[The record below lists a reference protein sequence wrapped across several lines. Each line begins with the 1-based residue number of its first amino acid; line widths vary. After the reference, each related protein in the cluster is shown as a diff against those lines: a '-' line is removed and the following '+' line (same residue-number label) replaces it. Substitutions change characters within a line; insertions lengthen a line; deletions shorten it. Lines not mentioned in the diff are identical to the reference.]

1 MTARDAESEPL
12 FQTEAHQ
19 HLDNFKCRRVLPGT
33 VLLVASLSAADMVDQ
48 SENSFVMDL
57 LMLVHSSSFI
67 GTASSNVGR
76 FVFFMRAGDKPSVSL
91 DEDFTERNC

>member
-1 MTARDAESEPL
+1 MQIVQQDR
-12 FQTEAHQ
+12 
-19 HLDNFKCRRVLPGT
+19 
-33 VLLVASLSAADMVDQ
+33 LSDDVYAVRNNCDTAADMVDQ